1 MVGFDGEAFANECV
15 SMLGE
20 PDPVAAIAEVVARG
34 VHAPSALEAV
44 FHVPVD
50 PDDDGILYRSPD
62 ILVANAMF
70 PAGFKTGLHD
80 HTVPAV
86 IGVWGGHEDNHLYA
100 RGGEGLEQVG
110 VARLH
115 PGEVLVLDKDAIHDV
130 HASTRSWSGAIHVYL
145 GDLLNADRHEWA
157 GSTASPV
164 AFDGDAFERSWQQT
178 AARTGF
184 LRER

>member
-1 MVGFDGEAFANECV
+1 MGFDGEAFANECV
-15 SMLGE
+15 AMLDE
-20 PDPVAAIAEVVARG
+20 SDPAAAIAEVVARR

-44 FHVPVD
+44 FQVPVD
-50 PDDDGILYRSPD
+50 PDDDGILYQSPD
-62 ILVANAMF
+62 ILVAYAMF

-86 IGVWGGHEDNHLYA
+86 IGVWAGYEDNHLYA
-100 RGGEGLEQVG
+100 RRGEGLEKAD

-115 PGEVLVLDKDAIHDV
+115 PGEVLVLDQDAVHDV
-130 HASTRSWSGAIHVYL
+130 HTSTGAWSGAFHVYL

-157 GSTASPV
+157 GPTASPV
-164 AFDGDAFERSWQQT
+164 AFDGDAFEQNWQRA

-184 LRER
+184 VRAR